1 MMTVIIMMA
10 AFLFWRGTMAAVL
23 DKEIFQIKE
32 ELKMDKK
39 SIFMVLIVFVLLTSF
54 SQKAVA
60 LTISTGSNYG
70 PYQAGGGGE
79 FTWAPDSSLAWVL
92 NNYDAKAKGFSNG
105 LPGTAPFST
114 FQSFCIEKNE
124 GFSLNTTY
132 DVVLSDYANYGG
144 VGGATNNKDPLSKG
158 TAWLYSQFA
167 SGILSGYNYTGT
179 ESQREA
185 SAAALQNTIWW
196 LENEISNLSNSNIF
210 KQAVLNQFGSFTNA
224 KSDNNGMFSVM
235 ALNLTDFAG
244 GKHQDQLVATP
255 EPAAALL
262 LGLGFLGLFGMR
274 RKFSSI

>member
-1 MMTVIIMMA
+1 MNI
-10 AFLFWRGTMAAVL
+10 L
-23 DKEIFQIKE
+23 QIKE
-32 ELKMDKK
+32 ALKMDKK
-39 SIFMVLIVFVLLTSF
+39 SIFMVLVVLVLIALF
-54 SQKAVA
+54 SQRAVA
-60 LTISTGSNYG
+60 LTITSGSNYG

-79 FTWAPDSSLAWVL
+79 FTWSPDSSFAWVL

-105 LPGTAPFST
+105 LPGSAPFST

-179 ESQREA
+179 EAQREN

-196 LENEISNLSNSNIF
+196 LEGEIKSTSNIF
-210 KQAVLNQFGSFTNA
+210 KTAVLAKFGSISNA
-224 KSDNNGMFSVM
+224 KSDNNGMFNVL
-235 ALNLTDFAG
+235 ALNLTDSAG
-244 GKHQDQLVATP
+244 GKHQDQLVVTP

-262 LGLGFLGLFGMR
+262 LGLGFIGLFGIR
-274 RKFSSI
+274 RKFSI